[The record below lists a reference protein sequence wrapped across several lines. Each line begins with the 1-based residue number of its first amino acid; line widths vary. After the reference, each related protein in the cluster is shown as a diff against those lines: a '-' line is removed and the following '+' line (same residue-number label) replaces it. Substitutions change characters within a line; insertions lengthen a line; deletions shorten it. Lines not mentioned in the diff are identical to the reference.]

1 MPKNDANLH
10 DPLEP
15 VRERY
20 REAFP
25 DFAEGRLRT
34 EIVYEI
40 AWLLVQAGVQPTM
53 AAVTAVHGSGSPNL
67 IHPALKTFF
76 ATELKARLSFPK
88 ESEPDVPA
96 PLRALWTKA
105 LSLATKSVEE
115 ELEDARADLDDAK
128 NTLKVDQ
135 DALARAEIALEERA
149 SRLDADHRAL
159 RRRAATALREQR
171 DAGRRLKFAESEA
184 ARDAES
190 ARMHEEAAHA
200 AHAQCAALEREQLTL
215 RRALAEGESTLRVA
229 EHATRVAEDALA
241 AAHRERAEIEARHH
255 DHLAA
260 AASEAD
266 ALRAEIVEVRSA
278 SVRDTDAWS
287 AMLIAARAQEASLAK
302 ALESATAQLTATL
315 DDARRVAAEH
325 RALMSDLSQWRE
337 RCIKSESTVE
347 ALEQALKE
355 RQARLDA
362 VLAQRPDTPD

>member
-76 ATELKARLSFPK
+76 ASELKARLSFPK

-105 LSLATKSVEE
+105 LSLATQSVEE
-115 ELEDARADLDDAK
+115 ELEDARAKLADEQTK
-128 NTLKVDQ
+128 LKADQ
-135 DALARAEIALEERA
+135 DALARAEIALEERT

-159 RRRAATALREQR
+159 RHRTADAIRAQR
-171 DAGRRLKFAESEA
+171 DAGRRVIHAETQVSA
-184 ARDAES
+184 LDAR
-190 ARMHEEAAHA
+190 
-200 AHAQCAALEREQLTL
+200 L
-215 RRALAEGESTLRVA
+215 
-229 EHATRVAEDALA
+229 
-241 AAHRERAEIEARHH
+241 
-255 DHLAA
+255 
-260 AASEAD
+260 
-266 ALRAEIVEVRSA
+266 
-278 SVRDTDAWS
+278 
-287 AMLIAARAQEASLAK
+287 EASLAK
-302 ALESATAQLTATL
+302 QAALEAAHQTATEAQANAEQQAEAMQNALLQAERDLYIHNTETERLREQHAAEQERLQADLAKARDQAAEFAARIAQLESASRADAEQLAAAL
-315 DDARRVAAEH
+315 ADARAREDRLTKSLDTTQGQLDVALADAKASAADCGRLLAE
-325 RALMSDLSQWRE
+325 SVQWRE
-337 RCIKSESTVE
+337 RCNGLESTVA
-347 ALEQALKE
+347 ALQHTLAE

-362 VLAQRPDTPD
+362 ALTKKPARPD